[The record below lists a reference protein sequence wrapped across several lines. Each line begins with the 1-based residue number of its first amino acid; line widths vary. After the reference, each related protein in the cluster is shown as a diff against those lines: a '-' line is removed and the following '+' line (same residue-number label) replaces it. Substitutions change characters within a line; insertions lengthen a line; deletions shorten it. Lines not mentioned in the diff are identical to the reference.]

1 MTVRISFTLL
11 CNITNRRRMD
21 RVEENYLNEGYRKY
35 EGSEIDIFYSIKKC
49 EHAAI
54 CVRGNGDVFN
64 PKRRPWIIPDNG
76 EADQVMKV
84 IDACPSGALHYIRKE
99 DAGKVTFLQEKNR
112 FYLEDSEKQL
122 IAEITFTEPND
133 EFFIIDHTFVDDSLR
148 GKGIAQA
155 LVKEVVTKARREQK
169 KILPLCPFAKL
180 EFEKKKEYADVWKR

>member
-1 MTVRISFTLL
+1 M
-11 CNITNRRRMD
+11 
-21 RVEENYLNEGYRKY
+21 EERNLNEGYRKY
-35 EGSEIDIFYSIKKC
+35 EGSEIDIFYSMKKC

-76 EADQVMKV
+76 KADQVMKV
-84 IDACPSGALHYIRKE
+84 IDACPSGALRYIRKE
-99 DAGKVTFLQEKNR
+99 DAGKVTFLQEQNR
-112 FYLEDSEKQL
+112 YYLENAEKQL

-133 EFFIIDHTFVDDSLR
+133 EYFIIDHTFVDNSLR

-155 LVKEVVTKARREQK
+155 LVKEVVTKAREEHK
-169 KILPLCPFAKL
+169 TIIPLCPFAKS